1 MLRWVSVLVLIL
13 AWLPAFAQESV
24 LLSRRE
30 DPLAPFAAKI
40 AFEAFRRIGLKAGFV
55 QLPSERAL
63 QSADNGQT
71 DGDLVRVAGIEK
83 LYPNL
88 VQVPEPM
95 LTYDTVAFTKGL
107 GFKIEGWES
116 LRPFRL
122 CVLRGMKLAEQ
133 GTEGMDRTI
142 SNDVSQAIMMLG
154 AGRCEVALLGYIAW
168 LEIDRMQAGTL
179 RSLDPP
185 VASTPLYLFVNKK
198 HTALVPKLA
207 EAMREMRSD
216 GTTGKILE
224 QKERDIQAA
233 RQRNAMPVK

>member
-1 MLRWVSVLVLIL
+1 MRRKLLVLLLFL
-13 AWLPAFAQESV
+13 ALFPALAQESV
-24 LLSRRE
+24 LLSKRE

-40 AFEAFRRIGLKAGFV
+40 AFEAFRRIGVKADFV

-71 DGDLVRVAGIEK
+71 DGDLVRAAGIDK

-107 GFKIEGWES
+107 GFKIDGWES

-122 CVLRGMKLAEQ
+122 CVLRGMKLAETA
-133 GTEGMDRTI
+133 TEGMDRAI
-142 SNDVSQAIMMLG
+142 SNDVAQAIMMLG
-154 AGRCEVALLGYIAW
+154 GGRCDVALLGYVVW
-168 LEIDRMQAGTL
+168 PEIDRMMAGPL

-185 VASTPLYLFVNKK
+185 VSSVPLYLYVNKK
-198 HTALVPKLA
+198 HASLVKKLA
-207 EAMREMRSD
+207 EAMREMRAD
-216 GTTGKILE
+216 GTTDKILGQME
-224 QKERDIQAA
+224 KGIQEA
-233 RQRNAMPVK
+233 RQRNAMPTK